1 MLCELFV
8 DIDPMAELLS
18 IRLSS
23 TTMNGIRYLKT
34 LLAIQHLISVS
45 RANIGN
51 NIITAK
57 RNFSF
62 F

>member
-1 MLCELFV
+1 MLCGLLG
-8 DIDPMAELLS
+8 DIDPMAELLP
-18 IRLSS
+18 IRPSS
-23 TTMNGIRYLKT
+23 TTTSGIRYLKT
-34 LLAIQHLISVS
+34 LLAIKHLISVS